1 MKVKA
6 RVRNFSHDKSH
17 QKSILYVSLRKYA
30 YMSLQLKL
38 NLMITCLLLALL
50 SVSAFFVVRNASE
63 DVRAEVAS
71 TANLAL
77 HLLDAEI
84 LHYSSD
90 FGWINNS
97 DGTSIFRLQS
107 LNNIRH
113 LKIDFYDIN
122 GKLRETNRNMQQKL
136 EVNSP
141 PNWFTNAMSLSGS
154 DMQKQTRNIIL
165 SGRYVGELVVTPDP
179 SYEIAEVWDDT
190 IGLLGLAAV
199 FFVLINVLVYF
210 AVKYT
215 FKPVDRILDALTQME
230 QGQFTS
236 RLPDFK
242 PVELHAIGQKFNAMA
257 DTLQSSTQNNH
268 RLTQQIIRLQEDER
282 KSLARDIHDEIGQY
296 LTAIHVDASAILNGR
311 KLSAAKESAQAI
323 SSVTRQMM
331 DMVHEILQRLRPRAL
346 DELGLSLAL
355 GELIHHWR
363 QRCRNV
369 DIIQN
374 IESNIGPIDEAVS
387 ITAYRV
393 VQECLTN
400 IAKHANAR
408 RVNISV
414 KQDVQYLY
422 LHIEDDGVGFDPTIT
437 AQGFGLAGM
446 KERVQGLMG
455 EMKIE
460 SSKKYDTG
468 NPDVVNQGVISEGT
482 RIMIKLPKQAVI
494 TESVR

>member
-1 MKVKA
+1 
-6 RVRNFSHDKSH
+6 
-17 QKSILYVSLRKYA
+17 
-30 YMSLQLKL
+30 MSLQLKL
-38 NLMITCLLLALL
+38 NLMITCLLLVLL
-50 SVSAFFVVRNASE
+50 SVSAIFVVKNASE

-90 FGWINNS
+90 FGWINS
-97 DGTSIFRLQS
+97 DGYDSIFKLKS
-107 LNNIRH
+107 LDNIRH

-122 GKLRETNRNMQQKL
+122 GKLRETNRVKRQALDGN
-136 EVNSP
+136 VP
-141 PNWFTNAMSLSGS
+141 PQWFVNAMSLTGTEL
-154 DMQKQTRNIIL
+154 QKQTRNIIL

-190 IGLLGLAAV
+190 IGLLWLAVV
-199 FFVLINVLVYF
+199 FFVLINVLVYL

-215 FKPVDRILDALTQME
+215 FKPVDRILEALTQIE
-230 QGQFTS
+230 QGQFSS

-311 KLSAAKESAQAI
+311 KLSVAKESARAI

-355 GELIHHWR
+355 GELVHQWR

-369 DIIQN
+369 IIIQN
-374 IESNIGPIDEAVS
+374 IASDIGPIDEAVS

-393 VQECLTN
+393 AQECLTN

-408 RVNISV
+408 RVTISV
-414 KQDVQYLY
+414 KQDKQFLY
-422 LHIEDDGVGFDPTIT
+422 LHIEDDGVGFDPTVT
-437 AQGFGLAGM
+437 VEGFGLAGM
-446 KERVQGLMG
+446 NERIQGLMG

-460 SSKKYDTG
+460 SSKRYGTG
-468 NPDVVNQGVISEGT
+468 NPDVANQETVTQLAISEGT
-482 RIMIKLPKQAVI
+482 RIMIKLPKQASM
-494 TESVR
+494 TESVA

>member
-1 MKVKA
+1 
-6 RVRNFSHDKSH
+6 
-17 QKSILYVSLRKYA
+17 
-30 YMSLQLKL
+30 MSLQLKL
-38 NLMITCLLLALL
+38 NLMITCLLLVLL
-50 SVSAFFVVRNASE
+50 SVSAFFVVKNASE
-63 DVRAEVAS
+63 DVRAEVTS

-90 FGWINNS
+90 FGWINNG
-97 DGTSIFRLQS
+97 DGASIFRLKE
-107 LNNIRH
+107 LGNIRH
-113 LKIDFYDIN
+113 LKIEFYDIN
-122 GKLRETNRNMQQKL
+122 GKLRETNRNKKQAL
-136 EVNSP
+136 EDNAP
-141 PNWFTNAMSLSGS
+141 PKWFVNAMSLTGAE
-154 DMQKQTRNIIL
+154 MQKQTRNIIL

-179 SYEIAEVWDDT
+179 SYEIAEVWNDT
-190 IGLLGLAAV
+190 VGLLGLAAL

-210 AVKYT
+210 AVKHT
-215 FKPVDRILDALTQME
+215 FKPVNRILDALTQME
-230 QGQFTS
+230 QGRFSS

-242 PVELHAIGQKFNAMA
+242 QVELDAIGKKFNSMA

-296 LTAIHVDASAILNGR
+296 LTAIHVDASAILNGK
-311 KLSAAKESAQAI
+311 KLSVAKESAQAI

-369 DIIQN
+369 NIIQN
-374 IESNIGPIDEAVS
+374 IVSNIGPIDEAVS

-400 IAKHANAR
+400 IAKHANAH
-408 RVNISV
+408 RVTINV
-414 KQDVQYLY
+414 RQDAQYLY

-446 KERVQGLMG
+446 NERIQGLMG

-460 SSKKYDTG
+460 SSKKSDTG
-468 NPDVVNQGVISEGT
+468 NPDLVSQVAISQGT
-482 RIMIKLPKQAVI
+482 RIMIKLPKQARM
-494 TESVR
+494 TESVA

>member
-1 MKVKA
+1 
-6 RVRNFSHDKSH
+6 
-17 QKSILYVSLRKYA
+17 
-30 YMSLQLKL
+30 MSLQLKL
-38 NLMITCLLLALL
+38 NLMITCLLLVLL
-50 SVSAFFVVRNASE
+50 SVSAIFVVKNASE

-90 FGWINNS
+90 FGWINS
-97 DGTSIFRLQS
+97 DGYDSIFKLKS
-107 LNNIRH
+107 LDNIRH

-122 GKLRETNRNMQQKL
+122 GKLRETNRVKRQALDGNA
-136 EVNSP
+136 P
-141 PNWFTNAMSLSGS
+141 PQWFVNAMSLTGS
-154 DMQKQTRNIIL
+154 ELQKQTRNIIL
-165 SGRYVGELVVTPDP
+165 SGRYVGEMVVTPDP

-199 FFVLINVLVYF
+199 FFVLINVLVYL

-215 FKPVDRILDALTQME
+215 FKPVDRILEALTQIE
-230 QGQFTS
+230 QGQFSS

-311 KLSAAKESAQAI
+311 KLSVAKESARAI

-355 GELIHHWR
+355 GELVHQWR

-369 DIIQN
+369 IIVQN
-374 IESNIGPIDEAVS
+374 IASDIGPIDEAVS

-393 VQECLTN
+393 AQECLTN

-408 RVNISV
+408 RVTISV
-414 KQDVQYLY
+414 KQDKQFLY
-422 LHIEDDGVGFDPTIT
+422 LHIEDDGVGFDPTVT
-437 AQGFGLAGM
+437 AEGFGLAGM
-446 KERVQGLMG
+446 NERIQGLMG

-460 SSKKYDTG
+460 SSKRYGTG
-468 NPDVVNQGVISEGT
+468 NPDVANQETVTQLAISQGT
-482 RIMIKLPKQAVI
+482 RIMIKLPKQASM
-494 TESVR
+494 TESVA

>member
-1 MKVKA
+1 
-6 RVRNFSHDKSH
+6 
-17 QKSILYVSLRKYA
+17 
-30 YMSLQLKL
+30 MSLQLKL
-38 NLMITCLLLALL
+38 NLMITCLLLVLL
-50 SVSAFFVVRNASE
+50 SVSAIFVVKNASE

-90 FGWINNS
+90 FGWINS
-97 DGTSIFRLQS
+97 DGYDSIFKLKS
-107 LNNIRH
+107 LDNIRH

-122 GKLRETNRNMQQKL
+122 GKLRETNRVKRQALDGNA
-136 EVNSP
+136 P
-141 PNWFTNAMSLSGS
+141 PQWFVNAMSLTGS
-154 DMQKQTRNIIL
+154 ELQKQTRNIIL
-165 SGRYVGELVVTPDP
+165 SGRYVGEMVVTPDP

-199 FFVLINVLVYF
+199 FFVLINVLVYL

-215 FKPVDRILDALTQME
+215 FKPVDRILEALTQIE
-230 QGQFTS
+230 QGQFSS

-311 KLSAAKESAQAI
+311 KLSVAKESARAI

-355 GELIHHWR
+355 GELVHQWR

-369 DIIQN
+369 NIIQN
-374 IESNIGPIDEAVS
+374 IASNIDPIDEAVS

-408 RVNISV
+408 RVTISV
-414 KQDVQYLY
+414 KQDKQFLY
-422 LHIEDDGVGFDPTIT
+422 LHIEDDGVGFDPTVT
-437 AQGFGLAGM
+437 AEGFGLAGM
-446 KERVQGLMG
+446 NERIQGLMG

-460 SSKKYDTG
+460 SSKRYGTG
-468 NPDVVNQGVISEGT
+468 NPDVANQETVTQLAISEGT
-482 RIMIKLPKQAVI
+482 RIMIKLPKQASM
-494 TESVR
+494 TESVA

>member
-1 MKVKA
+1 
-6 RVRNFSHDKSH
+6 
-17 QKSILYVSLRKYA
+17 
-30 YMSLQLKL
+30 MSLQLKL
-38 NLMITCLLLALL
+38 NLMITCLLLVLL
-50 SVSAFFVVRNASE
+50 SVSAIFVVKNASE

-90 FGWINNS
+90 FGWINS
-97 DGTSIFRLQS
+97 DGYDSIFKLKS
-107 LNNIRH
+107 LDNIRH

-122 GKLRETNRNMQQKL
+122 GKLRETNRVKRQALDGNA
-136 EVNSP
+136 P
-141 PNWFTNAMSLSGS
+141 PQWFVNAMSLTGS
-154 DMQKQTRNIIL
+154 ELQKQTRNIIL
-165 SGRYVGELVVTPDP
+165 SGRYVGEMVVTPDP

-199 FFVLINVLVYF
+199 FFVLINVLVYL

-215 FKPVDRILDALTQME
+215 FKPVDRILEALTQIE
-230 QGQFTS
+230 QGQFSS

-242 PVELHAIGQKFNAMA
+242 PVELHAIGQKFNAMV

-311 KLSAAKESAQAI
+311 KLSVAKESARAI

-355 GELIHHWR
+355 GELAHQWR

-369 DIIQN
+369 IIIQN
-374 IESNIGPIDEAVS
+374 IASDIGPIDEAVS

-393 VQECLTN
+393 AQECLTN

-408 RVNISV
+408 RVTISV
-414 KQDVQYLY
+414 KQDKQFLY
-422 LHIEDDGVGFDPTIT
+422 LHIEDDGVGFDPTVT
-437 AQGFGLAGM
+437 AEGFGLAGM
-446 KERVQGLMG
+446 NERIQGLMG

-460 SSKKYDTG
+460 SSKRYGTG
-468 NPDVVNQGVISEGT
+468 NPDVANQETVTQLAISEGT
-482 RIMIKLPKQAVI
+482 RIMIKLPKQASM
-494 TESVR
+494 TESVA

>member
-1 MKVKA
+1 
-6 RVRNFSHDKSH
+6 
-17 QKSILYVSLRKYA
+17 
-30 YMSLQLKL
+30 MSLQLKL
-38 NLMITCLLLALL
+38 NLMITCLLLVLL
-50 SVSAFFVVRNASE
+50 SVSAIFVVKNASE

-90 FGWINNS
+90 FGWINS
-97 DGTSIFRLQS
+97 DGYDSIFKLKS
-107 LNNIRH
+107 LDNIRH

-122 GKLRETNRNMQQKL
+122 GKLRETNRVKRQALDGNA
-136 EVNSP
+136 P
-141 PNWFTNAMSLSGS
+141 PQWFVNAMSLTGS
-154 DMQKQTRNIIL
+154 ELQKQTRNIIL
-165 SGRYVGELVVTPDP
+165 SGRYVGEMVVTPDP

-199 FFVLINVLVYF
+199 FFVLINVLVYI

-215 FKPVDRILDALTQME
+215 FKPVDRILEALTQIE
-230 QGQFTS
+230 QGQFSS

-311 KLSAAKESAQAI
+311 KLSVAKESARAI

-355 GELIHHWR
+355 GELVHQWR

-369 DIIQN
+369 NIIQN
-374 IESNIGPIDEAVS
+374 IASDIGPIDEAVS

-408 RVNISV
+408 RVTISV
-414 KQDVQYLY
+414 KQDKQFLY
-422 LHIEDDGVGFDPTIT
+422 LHIEDDGVGFDPTVT
-437 AQGFGLAGM
+437 AEGFGLAGM
-446 KERVQGLMG
+446 NERIQGLMG

-460 SSKKYDTG
+460 SSKRYGTG
-468 NPDVVNQGVISEGT
+468 NPDVANQETVTQLAISEGT
-482 RIMIKLPKQAVI
+482 RIMIKLPKQASM
-494 TESVR
+494 TESVA

>member
-1 MKVKA
+1 
-6 RVRNFSHDKSH
+6 
-17 QKSILYVSLRKYA
+17 
-30 YMSLQLKL
+30 MSLQLKL

-107 LNNIRH
+107 LNNM
-113 LKIDFYDIN
+113 
-122 GKLRETNRNMQQKL
+122 RETNRNMQQKL

-282 KSLARDIHDEIGQY
+282 KSLSRDIHDEIGQY

-311 KLSAAKESAQAI
+311 KLSVAKESAQAI

-346 DELGLSLAL
+346 DELGLGLAL

-369 DIIQN
+369 NIIQN
-374 IESNIGPIDEAVS
+374 IVSNIGPIDEAVS

-408 RVNISV
+408 RVSINV
-414 KQDVQYLY
+414 KQDEQYLY

-482 RIMIKLPKQAVI
+482 RIMIKLPKQVSM
-494 TESVR
+494 TESVA

>member
-1 MKVKA
+1 
-6 RVRNFSHDKSH
+6 
-17 QKSILYVSLRKYA
+17 
-30 YMSLQLKL
+30 MSLQLKL
-38 NLMITCLLLALL
+38 NLMITCLLLVLL
-50 SVSAFFVVRNASE
+50 SVSAFFVVKNASE
-63 DVRAEVAS
+63 DVRAEVTS

-90 FGWINNS
+90 FGWINNG
-97 DGTSIFRLQS
+97 DGASIFRLKE
-107 LNNIRH
+107 LGNIRH
-113 LKIDFYDIN
+113 LKIEFYDIN
-122 GKLRETNRNMQQKL
+122 GKLRETNRNKKQAL
-136 EVNSP
+136 EDNAP
-141 PNWFTNAMSLSGS
+141 PKWFVNAMSLTGAE
-154 DMQKQTRNIIL
+154 MQKQTRNIIL

-179 SYEIAEVWDDT
+179 SYEIAEVWNDT
-190 IGLLGLAAV
+190 VGLLGLAAL

-210 AVKYT
+210 AVKHT

-230 QGQFTS
+230 QGRFSS

-242 PVELHAIGQKFNAMA
+242 QVELDAIGKKFNSMA

-311 KLSAAKESAQAI
+311 KLSVAKESAHAI

-346 DELGLSLAL
+346 DELGLGLAL

-369 DIIQN
+369 NIIQN
-374 IESNIGPIDEAVS
+374 IVSNIGPIDEAVS

-408 RVNISV
+408 RVTINV

-446 KERVQGLMG
+446 NERIQGLMG

-460 SSKKYDTG
+460 SSKKSDTG
-468 NPDVVNQGVISEGT
+468 NPDLVSQVAISQGT
-482 RIMIKLPKQAVI
+482 RIMIKLPKQARM
-494 TESVR
+494 TESVA

>member
-1 MKVKA
+1 
-6 RVRNFSHDKSH
+6 
-17 QKSILYVSLRKYA
+17 
-30 YMSLQLKL
+30 MSLQLKL
-38 NLMITCLLLALL
+38 NLMITCLLLVLL
-50 SVSAFFVVRNASE
+50 SASAFFVVKNASE
-63 DVRAEVAS
+63 NVRAEVAS

-90 FGWINNS
+90 FGWINS
-97 DGTSIFRLQS
+97 DGYDSIFKLKS
-107 LNNIRH
+107 LDNIRH

-122 GKLRETNRNMQQKL
+122 GKLRETNRVKRQALDGNA
-136 EVNSP
+136 P
-141 PNWFTNAMSLSGS
+141 PQWFVNAMSLTGS
-154 DMQKQTRNIIL
+154 ELQKQTRNIIL
-165 SGRYVGELVVTPDP
+165 SGRYVGEMVVTPDP

-199 FFVLINVLVYF
+199 FFVLINVLVYL

-215 FKPVDRILDALTQME
+215 FKPVDRILEALTQIE
-230 QGQFTS
+230 QGQFSS

-311 KLSAAKESAQAI
+311 KLSVAKESARAI

-355 GELIHHWR
+355 GELVHQWR

-369 DIIQN
+369 IIVQN
-374 IESNIGPIDEAVS
+374 IASDIGPIDEAVS

-393 VQECLTN
+393 AQECLTN

-408 RVNISV
+408 RVTISV
-414 KQDVQYLY
+414 KQDKQFLY
-422 LHIEDDGVGFDPTIT
+422 LHIEDDGVGFDPTVT
-437 AQGFGLAGM
+437 AEGFGLAGM
-446 KERVQGLMG
+446 NERIQGLMG

-460 SSKKYDTG
+460 SSKRYGTG
-468 NPDVVNQGVISEGT
+468 NPDVANQETVTQLAISEGT
-482 RIMIKLPKQAVI
+482 RIMIKLPKQASM
-494 TESVR
+494 TESVA

>member
-1 MKVKA
+1 M
-6 RVRNFSHDKSH
+6 N
-17 QKSILYVSLRKYA
+17 
-30 YMSLQLKL
+30 LQLKL
-38 NLMITCLLLALL
+38 NLMITSLLFLLL
-50 SVSAFFVVRNASE
+50 SISTFFVVKSARE
-63 DVRAEVAS
+63 DVRAEITS
-71 TANLAL
+71 TASLAL

-90 FGWINNS
+90 FGSINN
-97 DGTSIFRLQS
+97 GTSIFKLQS
-107 LNNIRH
+107 LDNIRH

-122 GKLRETNRNMQQKL
+122 GKLRETNRKNKQKL
-136 EVNSP
+136 DANTP
-141 PNWFTNAMSLSGS
+141 PEWFTKAMGLASMG
-154 DMQKQTRNIIL
+154 MQKQARNIIL

-179 SYEIAEVWDDT
+179 SYEIAEVWNDT
-190 IGLLGLAAV
+190 IGILGLVAI
-199 FFVLINVLVYF
+199 FFIVINVLVYW

-215 FKPVDRILDALTQME
+215 FKPVDRIIDVLTQMQ
-230 QGQFTS
+230 QGHFNS

-242 PVELHAIGQKFNAMA
+242 QIELNEIGQKFNSMA
-257 DTLQSSTQNNH
+257 ETLQRSAQNNH

-282 KSLARDIHDEIGQY
+282 KNLARDIHDEIGQY

-346 DELGLSLAL
+346 DELGLGLAL

-369 DIIQN
+369 NIIQN
-374 IESNIGPIDEAVS
+374 IVSNIGPIDEAVS

-408 RVNISV
+408 RVIINV
-414 KQDVQYLY
+414 RQDEQFIT
-422 LHIEDDGVGFDPTIT
+422 LHIEDDGVGFNPTIT

-446 KERVQGLMG
+446 KERIQGLMG
-455 EMKIE
+455 EMSIE
-460 SSKKYDTG
+460 SSG
-468 NPDVVNQGVISEGT
+468 NPDAVNQGAISQGT
-482 RIMIKLPKQAVI
+482 RIMIKLPKHAVVI
-494 TESVR
+494 EGVA

>member
-1 MKVKA
+1 
-6 RVRNFSHDKSH
+6 
-17 QKSILYVSLRKYA
+17 
-30 YMSLQLKL
+30 MSLQLKL
-38 NLMITCLLLALL
+38 NLMITCLLLVLL
-50 SVSAFFVVRNASE
+50 SVSAIFVVKNASE

-90 FGWINNS
+90 FGWINS
-97 DGTSIFRLQS
+97 DGYDSIFKLKS
-107 LNNIRH
+107 LDNIRH

-122 GKLRETNRNMQQKL
+122 GKLRETNRVKRQALDGNA
-136 EVNSP
+136 P
-141 PNWFTNAMSLSGS
+141 PQWFVNAMSLTGS
-154 DMQKQTRNIIL
+154 ELQKQTRNIIL
-165 SGRYVGELVVTPDP
+165 SGRYVGEMVVTPDP

-190 IGLLGLAAV
+190 IGLLVLAAV
-199 FFVLINVLVYF
+199 FFVLINVLVYL

-215 FKPVDRILDALTQME
+215 FKPVDRILEALTQIE
-230 QGQFTS
+230 QGQFSS

-311 KLSAAKESAQAI
+311 KLSVAKESARAI

-355 GELIHHWR
+355 GELVHQWR

-369 DIIQN
+369 NIIQN
-374 IESNIGPIDEAVS
+374 IASDIGPIDEAVS

-408 RVNISV
+408 RVTISV
-414 KQDVQYLY
+414 KQDKQFLY
-422 LHIEDDGVGFDPTIT
+422 LHIEDDGVGFDPTVT
-437 AQGFGLAGM
+437 AEGFGLAGM
-446 KERVQGLMG
+446 NERIQGLMG

-460 SSKKYDTG
+460 SSKRYGTG
-468 NPDVVNQGVISEGT
+468 NPDVANQETVTQLAISEGT
-482 RIMIKLPKQAVI
+482 RIMIKLPKQASM
-494 TESVR
+494 TESVA

>member
-1 MKVKA
+1 
-6 RVRNFSHDKSH
+6 
-17 QKSILYVSLRKYA
+17 
-30 YMSLQLKL
+30 
-38 NLMITCLLLALL
+38 
-50 SVSAFFVVRNASE
+50 
-63 DVRAEVAS
+63 
-71 TANLAL
+71 
-77 HLLDAEI
+77 
-84 LHYSSD
+84 
-90 FGWINNS
+90 
-97 DGTSIFRLQS
+97 
-107 LNNIRH
+107 
-113 LKIDFYDIN
+113 
-122 GKLRETNRNMQQKL
+122 
-136 EVNSP
+136 
-141 PNWFTNAMSLSGS
+141 
-154 DMQKQTRNIIL
+154 
-165 SGRYVGELVVTPDP
+165 
-179 SYEIAEVWDDT
+179 
-190 IGLLGLAAV
+190 
-199 FFVLINVLVYF
+199 
-210 AVKYT
+210 
-215 FKPVDRILDALTQME
+215 
-230 QGQFTS
+230 
-236 RLPDFK
+236 
-242 PVELHAIGQKFNAMA
+242 
-257 DTLQSSTQNNH
+257 
-268 RLTQQIIRLQEDER
+268 
-282 KSLARDIHDEIGQY
+282 
-296 LTAIHVDASAILNGR
+296 
-311 KLSAAKESAQAI
+311 
-323 SSVTRQMM
+323 
-331 DMVHEILQRLRPRAL
+331 L

>member
-1 MKVKA
+1 
-6 RVRNFSHDKSH
+6 
-17 QKSILYVSLRKYA
+17 
-30 YMSLQLKL
+30 MSLQLKL
-38 NLMITCLLLALL
+38 NLMITCLLLVLL
-50 SVSAFFVVRNASE
+50 SVSAIFVVKNASE

-90 FGWINNS
+90 FGWINS
-97 DGTSIFRLQS
+97 DGYDSIFKLKS
-107 LNNIRH
+107 LDNIRH

-122 GKLRETNRNMQQKL
+122 GKLRETNRVKRQALDGNA
-136 EVNSP
+136 P
-141 PNWFTNAMSLSGS
+141 PQWFVNAMSLTGS
-154 DMQKQTRNIIL
+154 ELQKQTRNIIL
-165 SGRYVGELVVTPDP
+165 SGRYVGEMVVTPDP

-199 FFVLINVLVYF
+199 FFVLINVLVYL

-215 FKPVDRILDALTQME
+215 FKPVDRILEALTQIE
-230 QGQFTS
+230 QGQFSS

-311 KLSAAKESAQAI
+311 KLSVAKESARAI

-355 GELIHHWR
+355 GELVHQWR

-369 DIIQN
+369 IIIQN
-374 IESNIGPIDEAVS
+374 IASDIGPIDEAVS

-393 VQECLTN
+393 AQECLTN

-408 RVNISV
+408 RVTISV
-414 KQDVQYLY
+414 KQDKQFLY
-422 LHIEDDGVGFDPTIT
+422 LHIEDDGVGFDPTVT
-437 AQGFGLAGM
+437 AEGFGLAGM
-446 KERVQGLMG
+446 NERIQGLMG

-460 SSKKYDTG
+460 SSKRYGTG
-468 NPDVVNQGVISEGT
+468 NPDVANQETVTQLAISEGT
-482 RIMIKLPKQAVI
+482 RIMIKLPKQASM
-494 TESVR
+494 TESVA

>member
-1 MKVKA
+1 
-6 RVRNFSHDKSH
+6 
-17 QKSILYVSLRKYA
+17 
-30 YMSLQLKL
+30 MSLQLKL
-38 NLMITCLLLALL
+38 NLMITCLLLVLL
-50 SVSAFFVVRNASE
+50 SVSAIFVVKNASE

-90 FGWINNS
+90 FGWINS
-97 DGTSIFRLQS
+97 DGYDSIFKLKS
-107 LNNIRH
+107 LDNIRH

-122 GKLRETNRNMQQKL
+122 GKLRETNRVKRQALDGNA
-136 EVNSP
+136 P
-141 PNWFTNAMSLSGS
+141 PQWFVNAMSLTGS
-154 DMQKQTRNIIL
+154 ELQKQTRNIIL
-165 SGRYVGELVVTPDP
+165 SGRYVGEMVVTPDP

-199 FFVLINVLVYF
+199 FFVLINVLVYL

-215 FKPVDRILDALTQME
+215 FKPVDRILEALTQIE
-230 QGQFTS
+230 QGQFSS

-311 KLSAAKESAQAI
+311 KLSVAKESARAI

-355 GELIHHWR
+355 GELVHQWR

-369 DIIQN
+369 NIIQN
-374 IESNIGPIDEAVS
+374 IASDIGPIDEAVS

-408 RVNISV
+408 RVTISV
-414 KQDVQYLY
+414 KQDKQFLY
-422 LHIEDDGVGFDPTIT
+422 LHIEDDGVGFDPTVT
-437 AQGFGLAGM
+437 AEGFGLAGM
-446 KERVQGLMG
+446 NERIQGLMG

-460 SSKKYDTG
+460 SSKRYGTG
-468 NPDVVNQGVISEGT
+468 NPDVANQETVTQLAISEGT
-482 RIMIKLPKQAVI
+482 RIMIKLPKQASM
-494 TESVR
+494 TESVA

>member
-1 MKVKA
+1 
-6 RVRNFSHDKSH
+6 
-17 QKSILYVSLRKYA
+17 
-30 YMSLQLKL
+30 MSLQLKL
-38 NLMITCLLLALL
+38 NLMITCLLLVLL
-50 SVSAFFVVRNASE
+50 SVSAIFVVKNASE

-90 FGWINNS
+90 FGWINS
-97 DGTSIFRLQS
+97 DGYDSIFKLKS
-107 LNNIRH
+107 LDNIRH

-122 GKLRETNRNMQQKL
+122 GKLRETNRVKRQALDGNA
-136 EVNSP
+136 P
-141 PNWFTNAMSLSGS
+141 PQWFVNAMSLTGS
-154 DMQKQTRNIIL
+154 ELQKQTRNIIL
-165 SGRYVGELVVTPDP
+165 SGRYVGEMVVTPDP

-199 FFVLINVLVYF
+199 FFVLINVLVYL

-215 FKPVDRILDALTQME
+215 FKPVDRILEALTQIE
-230 QGQFTS
+230 QGQFSS

-311 KLSAAKESAQAI
+311 KLSVAKESARAI

-355 GELIHHWR
+355 GELVHQWR

-369 DIIQN
+369 NIIQN
-374 IESNIGPIDEAVS
+374 IASDIGPIDEAVS

-393 VQECLTN
+393 AQECLTN

-408 RVNISV
+408 RVTISV
-414 KQDVQYLY
+414 KQDKQFLY
-422 LHIEDDGVGFDPTIT
+422 LHIEDDGVGFDPTVT
-437 AQGFGLAGM
+437 AEGFGLAGM
-446 KERVQGLMG
+446 NERIQGLMG

-460 SSKKYDTG
+460 SSKRYGTG
-468 NPDVVNQGVISEGT
+468 NPDVANQETVTQLAISEGT
-482 RIMIKLPKQAVI
+482 RIMIKLPKQASM
-494 TESVR
+494 TESVA